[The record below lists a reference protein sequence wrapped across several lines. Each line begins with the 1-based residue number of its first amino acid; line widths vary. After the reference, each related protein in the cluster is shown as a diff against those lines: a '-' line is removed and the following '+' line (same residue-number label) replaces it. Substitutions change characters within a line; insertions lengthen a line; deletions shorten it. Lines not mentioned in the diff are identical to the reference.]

1 MESNLEGEGKNKEQ
15 MGQAESTMERVREGD
30 INRERGGET
39 RLREQ
44 GEINRE
50 TEKQRDLLAK

>member
-1 MESNLEGEGKNKEQ
+1 MEGEGKNKEQ